1 MGSEPKEIVLKMAV
15 SKLVG
20 YWNLSLDPLEE
31 QAVLLTTG
39 FFSPAPLLCFLKVSH
54 ALVGFQVVMVSHQTP
69 VFIIFVYYYL
79 Q

>member
-20 YWNLSLDPLEE
+20 YWNLSLGPLEE

-39 FFSPAPLLCFLKVSH
+39 FFFSSSTIMF
-54 ALVGFQVVMVSHQTP
+54 F
-69 VFIIFVYYYL
+69 
-79 Q
+79 

>member
-20 YWNLSLDPLEE
+20 YWNLSLCPLEE

-39 FFSPAPLLCFLKVSH
+39 FFSPAPLLCFFKSFSCLSRIPGSH
-54 ALVGFQVVMVSHQTP
+54 G
-69 VFIIFVYYYL
+69 
-79 Q
+79 